1 MEGGAGKLNSTA
13 SRRKE
18 WPGNGLRGL
27 PTPWLIFFIRDGVPR
42 TGVIMNRL
50 HAVAALVALCL
61 AGTSGAQEVP
71 VQPAQPLVAA
81 ADSVVRTAE
90 HSALDRPSEAVHRS
104 DRPAA
109 APLPATG
116 QHLGEA
122 KAEMA
127 VGGAAIVVGA
137 LIGGDG
143 GSVLMFGGAIVGLY
157 GLWNYLK

>member
-1 MEGGAGKLNSTA
+1 
-13 SRRKE
+13 
-18 WPGNGLRGL
+18 
-27 PTPWLIFFIRDGVPR
+27 
-42 TGVIMNRL
+42 MNRL
-50 HAVAALVALCL
+50 NAVAVLATVCL
-61 AGTSGAQEVP
+61 AGTAGAQDV
-71 VQPAQPLVAA
+71 VGQPAPPAVVVADTGA
-81 ADSVVRTAE
+81 RTAE
-90 HSALDRPSEAVHRS
+90 GSAIDRPSDAVHRAA
-104 DRPAA
+104 RMAA
-109 APLPATG
+109 APLPASG

>member
-1 MEGGAGKLNSTA
+1 
-13 SRRKE
+13 
-18 WPGNGLRGL
+18 
-27 PTPWLIFFIRDGVPR
+27 
-42 TGVIMNRL
+42 MNRL
-50 HAVAALVALCL
+50 NAVAVLVAVCL
-61 AGTSGAQEVP
+61 AGTAGAQEV
-71 VQPAQPLVAA
+71 VAQPTPPAA
-81 ADSVVRTAE
+81 AVADTGARTAE
-90 HSALDRPSEAVHRS
+90 PSAIDRPSDAVHRS
-104 DRPAA
+104 VRVPA
-109 APLPATG
+109 APLPASG

>member
-1 MEGGAGKLNSTA
+1 
-13 SRRKE
+13 
-18 WPGNGLRGL
+18 
-27 PTPWLIFFIRDGVPR
+27 
-42 TGVIMNRL
+42 MNRL
-50 HAVAALVALCL
+50 HAVAALAALCL

-71 VQPAQPLVAA
+71 AQPAQPLVAA
-81 ADSVVRTAE
+81 ADSVVRSAE
-90 HSALDRPSEAVHRS
+90 PSAIDRPSEAVHRS
-104 DRPAA
+104 DRAA
-109 APLPATG
+109 PAPLPASG

-143 GSVLMFGGAIVGLY
+143 GSVLMFGGAVVGLY